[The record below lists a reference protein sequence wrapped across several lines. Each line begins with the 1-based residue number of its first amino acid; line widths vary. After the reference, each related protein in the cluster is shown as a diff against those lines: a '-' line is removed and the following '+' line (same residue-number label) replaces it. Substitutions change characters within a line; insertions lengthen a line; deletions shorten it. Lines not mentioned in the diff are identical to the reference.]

1 MKKEAVKTKVPFAR
15 DEIKSHPPPHRNGLG
30 LATAQSQRF
39 KPLVVL
45 QPVFSVTLFV
55 AHRTCSTLP
64 PRTCGVKELHP
75 PHKTKNPAR
84 KKLPGA
90 K

>member
-64 PRTCGVKELHP
+64 SSYLRCQRAAPSAQNKKSRQK
-75 PHKTKNPAR
+75 KTAR
-84 KKLPGA
+84 S
-90 K
+90 